1 MATTKGIDVSVWN
14 GNIDWSA
21 AKNDIQFAILRAGY
35 GRDISQKDTRFEQY
49 YAGCKANGIKVGAYW
64 YNYAVTVEDAR
75 NEANACLKALAGKK
89 FDLPIWYD
97 VEENATL
104 KTGVTNV
111 SNIIKAFCEIIEAA
125 GYKVGVYSFYSAL
138 KNNISAEI
146 RNKYD
151 IWVAHVGNNGSALGA
166 TDYSLKTIWQYSWTG
181 RVAGIGGDVDMDWC
195 YKDYEEK
202 KEEKPIEK
210 PAEKKEEKKEEK
222 PKTTTKPK
230 ETVKP
235 AEKQIDVFYKACIG
249 TWLPEVKNY
258 NDVNDDGYAGIER
271 YQISGFCAK
280 SSEGKLR
287 YRVHLKN
294 GGWLS
299 WIDQYNQFDWSNG
312 CAGLYGRVI
321 DGLQMEL
328 VGVPGYQVEYR
339 VSPVAGKAYYP
350 WVKGLA
356 DYAGLYGQSI
366 DKIQVRIVKA

>member
-1 MATTKGIDVSVWN
+1 MATFKGIDVSVWQ
-14 GNIDWSA
+14 GNINWA
-21 AKNDIQFAILRAGY
+21 AVKNDVQFAIIRAGY
-35 GRDISQKDTRFEQY
+35 GRDASQIDTRFIQNY
-49 YAGCKANGIKVGAYW
+49 NGATANGLKVGAYW

-75 NEANACLKALAGKK
+75 NEANACLKVLAGRK

-97 VEENATL
+97 IEENATFR
-104 KTGVTNV
+104 TGAANV
-111 SNIIKAFCEIIEAA
+111 SAIFKAFAEILEKA
-125 GYKVGVYSFYSAL
+125 GYKVGLYSFYSAL
-138 KNNISAEI
+138 KSYFTADIKNT
-146 RNKYD
+146 YD
-151 IWVAHVGNNGSALGA
+151 TWVAHVGNNGAALSA
-166 TDYSLKTIWQYSWTG
+166 TDYAPKTIWQYSWTG
-181 RVAGIGGDVDMDWC
+181 KVNGIGGDVDMNWC
-195 YKDYEEK
+195 YKEYWK
-202 KEEKPIEK
+202 TEEKPKEEEK
-210 PAEKKEEKKEEK
+210 PVEKPKTEEK

-230 ETVKP
+230 ETAKP
-235 AEKQIDVFYKACIG
+235 AEKKIDVFYKACIG

-339 VSPVAGKAYYP
+339 VSPVVGKAYYP
-350 WVKGLA
+350 WVKGLS
-356 DYAGLYGQSI
+356 DYAGLYGQPI